1 MKIPIRRRFRT
12 WFADLRVKQRYG
24 TVNPSAIRLPGCG
37 YLLEIDP
44 TDRRARQI
52 LVRDGIR
59 GKATK
64 GARLWRALN
73 EGFQPEVLV
82 DVGLNYGE
90 CLMGSTYPAAAALFG
105 FEANP
110 RVFECASRSR
120 NNHPNAAQLR
130 LFNTL
135 ITDVAAPERSL
146 FVDPS
151 WSGTGTAV
159 EGLIRSREAVKEYK
173 IAADL
178 LDNLIPET
186 AVVGKRMLFKIDIE
200 GYEPKALK
208 GFARLIGLAREVVGL
223 IEFDTRFLRMAA
235 TDPNQFLADLNKDFR
250 VFSCGQR
257 REIQLAE
264 VHSLADLPPA
274 RDAASSQHTDLLLIK
289 RTPDW
294 LKCLSPEL
302 ASQLKKL
309 PARRK

>member
-1 MKIPIRRRFRT
+1 MKIPIRRHFRT
-12 WFADLRVKQRYG
+12 WLADLRVKRRYG
-24 TVNPSAIRLPGCG
+24 TVNPSAIRLPGCD
-37 YLLEIDP
+37 YFLEIDP

-73 EGFQPEVLV
+73 DGFKPEVLV

-90 CLMGSTYPAAAALFG
+90 CLMGSTYPTTAALFG

-110 RVFECASRSR
+110 HVFECASRSR
-120 NNHPNAAQLR
+120 KNHPNAAQLNF
-130 LFNTL
+130 FNIL
-135 ITDVAAPERSL
+135 VTDVAGPERSL

-159 EGLIRSREAVKEYK
+159 EGLIRSKETVKEYK

-178 LDNLIPET
+178 LDNLIPEA
-186 AVVGKRMLFKIDIE
+186 AVAGKRMMFKIDIE

-208 GFARLIGLAREVVGL
+208 GFTRLIGLARDVVGL
-223 IEFDTRFLRMAA
+223 IEFDTRFLRMAE
-235 TDPNQFLADLNKDFR
+235 TDPNEFLADLNKVFR
-250 VFSCGQR
+250 VFSCGKR

-274 RDAASSQHTDLLLIK
+274 RDEASSQHTDLLLIK

-294 LKCLSPEL
+294 LQCLSPEL
-302 ASQLKKL
+302 ASQVKKL
-309 PARRK
+309 PAHSK